1 MLEITEDHVVAAVSR
16 TPRSIADVG
25 VELASA
31 QGATMSRNEGQ
42 PVGEWLAAAGISLSA
57 IQTLVDVLVTEGRV
71 QQVRGRDL
79 WDLGLPTTGTKAQS
93 RYYLSPS

>member
-1 MLEITEDHVVAAVSR
+1 MLDITADQIVAAVSR
-16 TPRSIADVG
+16 TPQSIADLGVVVAVSVG
-25 VELASA
+25 VPALPGES
-31 QGATMSRNEGQ
+31 E
-42 PVGEWLAAAGISLSA
+42 PVGQWLAAAGISLSA

-93 RYYLSPS
+93 RYYLSPA